1 MKKKVKPLT
10 ATEKRLLTLAIET
23 EKNMNA
29 LLEQLT
35 KNPVIQVACQRVGI
49 GRSTYY
55 EWRETNKVFAKESSD
70 ALVEGKKFMNDI
82 AESQLI
88 KAIGEGKMTAIIY
101 WLKNNHR
108 DYADKIRYEHHH
120 DHTHHLELDEN
131 EQKRIEEALH
141 NIGLG
146 NVLKWNGDKRT
157 VEEWN
162 KEQEKGKEEHKKQ
175 VRDLLDKKKLS
186 T

>member
-10 ATEKRLLTLAIET
+10 AKEKRLLTLAIET
-23 EKNMNA
+23 EKNKET
-29 LLEQLT
+29 LLEQLE
-35 KNPVIQVACQRVGI
+35 KNPVVQIACQRAGVG
-49 GRSTYY
+49 RATYY
-55 EWRETNKVFAKESSD
+55 EWKDKSKTFNEKASK
-70 ALVEGKKFMNDI
+70 ALKDGKRFMNDV

-88 KAIGEGKMTAIIY
+88 KLIGEGKPTAIIY
-101 WLKNNHR
+101 WLKNNHP

-120 DHTHHLELDEN
+120 DHTHHLEIDEN

-157 VEEWN
+157 VEEYY
-162 KEQEKGKEEHKKQ
+162 KEQKKREE
-175 VRDLLDKKKLS
+175 DYKKKVQDLFKKK
-186 T
+186 

>member
-1 MKKKVKPLT
+1 MKKKAKPLT

-23 EKNMNA
+23 EKNMDA

-101 WLKNNHR
+101 WLKNNHK
-108 DYADKIRYEHHH
+108 DYADKIRYEHEHNHH
-120 DHTHHLELDEN
+120 FEIDEAD
-131 EQKRIEEALH
+131 QKKIDWALH
-141 NIGLG
+141 NIGLAA
-146 NVLKWNGDKRT
+146 VLKQNGDKRT
-157 VEEWN
+157 VEDWD
-162 KEQEKGKEEHKKQ
+162 KDIKKKDEEHKKQ
-175 VRDLLDKKKLS
+175 MEGDTKRMK
-186 T
+186 